1 MDLIDWGW
9 FLGCFGCF
17 GRQSRWAVEGLRI
30 AEVAEVARTDEVA
43 RTAEVARAAEAARTA
58 EVARAAVVH
67 TAADRG
73 LDLMAALAVRSCLG
87 WERMSN
93 F

>member
-30 AEVAEVARTDEVA
+30 AEVAEVART
-43 RTAEVARAAEAARTA
+43 AEVARAAEVARTA

>member
-30 AEVAEVARTDEVA
+30 AEVAEVARTAEAA
-43 RTAEVARAAEAARTA
+43 RIAEAART
-58 EVARAAVVH
+58 AVVH